1 MTTDERV
8 KEIREAATQSAQN
21 HPWVEYVTFLLTEL
35 DAARAREATVEAER
49 DAERQRWM
57 DARSRELAE
66 ALRADASEARETRL
80 RDGGAGIDLNAVVD
94 LYRGDRLA
102 MAHAIVQLRH
112 AAGDLREQLE
122 QLEQRSVAAGK
133 TSWRRRDHP
142 ASTPPGISTARWCL
156 ASHAR
161 SGASVV
167 PP

>member
-35 DAARAREATVEAER
+35 DAAREER
-49 DAERQRWM
+49 DAAIDENIRLMNAETEALREQLRE
-57 DARSRELAE
+57 ARSRELAE

-112 AAGDLREQLE
+112 AAGDLEPRY
-122 QLEQRSVAAGK
+122 G
-133 TSWRRRDHP
+133 RRRESQEAPHTQTED
-142 ASTPPGISTARWCL
+142 R
-156 ASHAR
+156 
-161 SGASVV
+161 
-167 PP
+167 